1 MKELFA
7 QRFSDLREK
16 SGTTYPELSKETG
29 VSVRALKYY
38 ATKEREP
45 SMSVLI
51 ALADFFGVS
60 IDYLVGA
67 TDDPN
72 QILETVHVIPKKP
85 FLIQDALGKPHKN
98 YPNDFSVEIRGNIM
112 PEALKELED
121 FINELKN
128 KYVYNIDEKS

>member
-1 MKELFA
+1 MSFPERLK
-7 QRFSDLREK
+7 SLRKCRNLTQKQVAEGINM
-16 SGTTYPELSKETG
+16 SQIAYQ
-29 VSVRALKYY
+29 KYEY
-38 ATKEREP
+38 ATRAPAYHKL
-45 SMSVLI
+45 V